1 MADKLLIAYL
11 VLAIVFFVT
20 TVVFAVLF
28 GVETSKNNP
37 PPPSHSPSSAKPK
50 PKSLMNL
57 ARKTLAE
64 IAPTAPA
71 TILGDIVDYD
81 KAKSLINAN
90 NSVPTTVIVFSER
103 CGACHGLRRTLKA
116 AIEEGKLSG
125 VNVALLAHSDLK
137 DLANMFKVTG
147 VPHSFRVN
155 SGKIIKDLVGNVP
168 TDKLIAFL
176 TSP

>member
-1 MADKLLIAYL
+1 MADKLLITYL

-20 TVVFAVLF
+20 TIVFAVLY
-28 GVETSKNNP
+28 GVEMSKP
-37 PPPSHSPSSAKPK
+37 TPACHGPSAKP
-50 PKSLMNL
+50 SLMNL

-64 IAPTAPA
+64 IAPKPS
-71 TILGDIVDYD
+71 TIMGDIVDYD
-81 KAKSLINAN
+81 KAKSLINAD

-125 VNVALLAHSDLK
+125 VNVALLAHSDLN
-137 DLANMFKVTG
+137 DLVSMFKVTG

-155 SGKIIKDLVGNVP
+155 KGKILKDMVGNVP
-168 TDKLIAFL
+168 SDKLIAFL